1 MLHQGFRFIFVG
13 LLTVAVDYGAY
24 ATLMGASAVGV
35 DLSKAV
41 GFLVGTIFAYFANK
55 KWTFGAVHPKRGS
68 VYKFALVYSATLGV
82 NVAVNSIVFSA
93 VSGFLFQRELSF
105 VAATFVSASLNFLG
119 MKFFVF
125 NSESV
130 RG

>member
-1 MLHQGFRFIFVG
+1 MVHQGFRFLFVG
-13 LLTVAVDYGAY
+13 LLTVAVDYGVY
-24 ATLMGASAVGV
+24 ATLMGASVVDV

-41 GFLVGTIFAYFANK
+41 GFLVGTVFAYFANK
-55 KWTFGAVHPKRGS
+55 KWTFGVLHPRKGS
-68 VYKFALVYSATLGV
+68 IYKFALVYSATLGV
-82 NVAVNSIVFSA
+82 NVAVNSIAFSA
-93 VSGFLFQRELSF
+93 VSGFLFQKELSF

-125 NSESV
+125 NSGSV